1 MSDCGRLLIFGLLF
15 WKLCGMRFRG
25 RKIIGEV
32 IGDKVDYFWILGSLS
47 GLFRIRIISVIN
59 NFLNF
64 MV

>member
-1 MSDCGRLLIFGLLF
+1 
-15 WKLCGMRFRG
+15 MRFRG